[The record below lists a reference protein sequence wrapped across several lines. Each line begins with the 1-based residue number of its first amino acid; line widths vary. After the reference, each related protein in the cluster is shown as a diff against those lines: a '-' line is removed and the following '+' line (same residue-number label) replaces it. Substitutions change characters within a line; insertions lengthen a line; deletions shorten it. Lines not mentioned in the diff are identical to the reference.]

1 MSQRLTGDVPYFR
14 TVPSSP
20 SNEDDGLA
28 DEDEPVDHQ
37 SPTAQQQKAAQ
48 NEIRAKKRRF
58 SEFELV
64 EDDEETILRRRLLEK
79 KLEKEKTKA
88 AATVGQQTTKERDGA
103 EQKGAKD
110 GARKEHPQKE
120 RPKREKIVW
129 DREKVTA
136 PKSSRHGQIVSA
148 IADTKHGQRSQSQEL
163 KPSSSSTTAP
173 AAAAATAH
181 QRRRDESATT
191 ASGQQQQQQDRHS
204 HHRRRDEQQQ
214 KRGGSA
220 TISSTASSRDHP
232 PPQQRHQHKHRHRRP
247 ETVSSGSS
255 DDHHQRKD
263 KDRPKGSDVIAN
275 VDQQQQRRM
284 DRGAMAGDGEQ
295 QRSRTTTTTAE
306 VVEAVP
312 EGDEA
317 AVTVT
322 ARRKRRH
329 HQLLEGGE
337 VEAVSAATVEE
348 QQTVELPPPPQ
359 PPRTMGPTTTTQMET
374 SGGKQQQEDGEE
386 EEDDEEKEEETD
398 ERKGGEDGSDEGNQ
412 KKVKREQEEKK
423 KRKRT
428 VEKRKK
434 FSKFES
440 SPEEEDEEDEEEEEE
455 ESFMSEEEEEE
466 KEQQRG
472 EKEQKQRTIG
482 GRGGE
487 GGAEQQRGR
496 GGAPG
501 QSPQLKQQH
510 QAALTRMSSDPQ
522 ELIMEEYF
530 GMDERHFRSRAG
542 TVDTEMNGANTNG
555 EQDDVMDIGDDEMI
569 ENKEFEQ
576 LTEEEK
582 ALLSPEML
590 GQKEDKYQR
599 RLVSLLPVYYPGIS
613 GCRSVAEY
621 ECLNKISEGTFGVVY
636 RAQNKRTDEIVA
648 LKRLKMEKEH
658 QGFPI
663 TSLREINM
671 LLKCGAHPN
680 IVNVREVVVGSS
692 MDKIY
697 LVMDFV
703 EHDVKALIE
712 LMKSRNKKWTIP
724 QVKTLLRQLIAG
736 VLYMHDQYVIHRDLK
751 TSNLLLS
758 HQGILKIGDFGLA
771 REFGDPIKPYTP
783 VVVTL
788 WYRAPEL
795 LLGTKLYTTPV
806 DMWSVGC
813 IFAEFLKLEPLF
825 PGRTE
830 IDQMQKIFKEVGTPN
845 EQIWPGCMEL
855 PGMKTG
861 VFADTPYNQLR
872 KKFAAELPDD
882 DGFDLLNN
890 KWFNNDPKP
899 AHPST
904 FPTWPAKSEQNRR
917 PIKDI
922 GAGGGRAQQQPPP
935 RPTGGFTLR
944 FDAPKF

>member
-20 SNEDDGLA
+20 SNEEDGLA

-48 NEIRAKKRRF
+48 I
-58 SEFELV
+58 V

-103 EQKGAKD
+103 EQKGTKD

-136 PKSSRHGQIVSA
+136 PKSSRHGQMVSA

-163 KPSSSSTTAP
+163 KPSSSSTAAP
-173 AAAAATAH
+173 AAAAATTH

-191 ASGQQQQQQDRHS
+191 AAGQQQQLQHEHHR
-204 HHRRRDEQQQ
+204 HHRRRDDQQQQ

-220 TISSTASSRDHP
+220 TISSTASSRDIP

-263 KDRPKGSDVIAN
+263 KDRPKGSDAIAN
-275 VDQQQQRRM
+275 VDQQQRRK
-284 DRGAMAGDGEQ
+284 DRGPMVGVGE
-295 QRSRTTTTTAE
+295 QRSRTTTTTVEAQI
-306 VVEAVP
+306 VEAVP

-317 AVTVT
+317 AVTT
-322 ARRKRRH
+322 RRKRRH

-337 VEAVSAATVEE
+337 VEVVSAATVEE
-348 QQTVELPPPPQ
+348 QQTMELPPPPQ
-359 PPRTMGPTTTTQMET
+359 PPRTIGSTTTTMET
-374 SGGKQQQEDGEE
+374 SGGEQQREDGEE
-386 EEDDEEKEEETD
+386 EEDDEEKEEEETE
-398 ERKGGEDGSDEGNQ
+398 ERKGGEDGSDEGNK
-412 KKVKREQEEKK
+412 KKVKRGEHEERKGEKK
-423 KRKRT
+423 KERKKT

-440 SPEEEDEEDEEEEEE
+440 SPEEEEEEEEEE
-455 ESFMSEEEEEE
+455 ESFMSEEEEE
-466 KEQQRG
+466 KEQHG
-472 EKEQKQRTIG
+472 DEKEQKRTAAVG
-482 GRGGE
+482 GRRGE
-487 GGAEQQRGR
+487 GGAATGQRG
-496 GGAPG
+496 ATG
-501 QSPQLKQQH
+501 QSPQQQQH

-555 EQDDVMDIGDDEMI
+555 EEDDVMDIGDDELI

-590 GQKEDKYQR
+590 SQKEDKYQR
-599 RLVSLLPVYYPGIS
+599 RLVSMLPVYYPGIS

-872 KKFAAELPDD
+872 KKFASELPDD

-917 PIKDI
+917 PIKDV